1 MAIEYFFILISVLVI
16 VLQFRFI
23 GKKTGIV
30 LDEPDMVFND
40 LSEICRNRIF
50 VKIAGAGS
58 VLNRFVISRYRLGH
72 EN

>member
-30 LDEPDMVFND
+30 LDDTRHG
-40 LSEICRNRIF
+40 IQ
-50 VKIAGAGS
+50 
-58 VLNRFVISRYRLGH
+58 
-72 EN
+72 